1 MDFRQIEYFLA
12 TCSYE
17 SITDAAKNLHMS
29 QQALSRSIASLE
41 RDLNCTLFLRTAKG
55 IEMTTEGQYLFNELS
70 PIVTQYHEHV
80 SLATAHLTNK
90 PVELPFYSCPGCL
103 LNISA
108 KLIIDF
114 CAENPN
120 IKLDM
125 HEGTDMGCEEF
136 LRADKRN
143 FGLML
148 APEWK
153 HKQLHDYIVIKT
165 VPSYLFVAQ
174 DHPLANR
181 SSVSLRELKGERML
195 SFGKSSYYNDILNH
209 NLRHFDFTLKPY
221 YESADISQLCSL
233 VIEGRGIFICNRRIY
248 DEFRHEKLAIVPLA
262 ERILDYEMAFVFQS
276 YAELHP
282 AAKKFIS
289 YVQQN
294 LLEKPI
300 EPTYLP
306 TVK

>member
-1 MDFRQIEYFLA
+1 MDFKQIEYFLT

-29 QQALSRSIASLE
+29 QQALSRSIANLE
-41 RDLNCTLFLRTAKG
+41 SDLNCTLFLRTVKG
-55 IEMTTEGQYLFNELS
+55 IELTAEGRFLFDELF
-70 PIVTQYHEHV
+70 PIVTQYHEHI

-90 PVELPFYSCPGCL
+90 PIELPFYSCPGCI
-103 LNISA
+103 LNISP

-114 CAENPN
+114 CDENPN

-125 HEGTDMGCEEF
+125 HEGTDMACEEF
-136 LRADKRN
+136 LHIDKSN

-165 VPSYLFVAQ
+165 VPSYLFVSKE
-174 DHPLANR
+174 HPFVNR

-233 VIEGRGIFICNRRIY
+233 VIEGRGIFICNRSIY
-248 DEFRHEKLAIVPLA
+248 NEFRHEKLAIVPLA
-262 ERILDYEMAFVFQS
+262 ERILDYDMAFVFQS
-276 YAELHP
+276 YTELQP

-289 YVQQN
+289 YIQQN
-294 LLEKPI
+294 LLDKPF
-300 EPTYLP
+300 ESLH
-306 TVK
+306 